1 MLARQRLLPLLEL
14 APFQLPC
21 LSFARRALRLFAAQG
36 LLPVLRLASFGLA
49 LLRRALF
56 LLAPDRLLALQGLVA
71 LADAALLGFGLAAL
85 VVACQAFT
93 GPVGLRLCCLLPRL
107 RLGCV
112 LALLRDL
119 LAARSAFLAIAVAL
133 RVLGGRGQGAG
144 CQQQR
149 QPRAEQWL
157 DAEVHVKVPRSSTEA
172 KYAAG
177 RLNRP

>member
-149 QPRAEQWL
+149 QPHAEQWL